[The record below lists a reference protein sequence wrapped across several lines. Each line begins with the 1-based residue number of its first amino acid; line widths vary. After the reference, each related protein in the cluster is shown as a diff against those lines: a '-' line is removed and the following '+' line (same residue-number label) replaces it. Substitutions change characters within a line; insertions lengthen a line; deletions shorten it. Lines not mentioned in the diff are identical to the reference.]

1 MLKLAKSK
9 HLGCVVDQIASVSGS
24 TGDYDLTLDNGEVIT
39 GYDETAGSFDTAAPV
54 ADDYACFGILGG
66 TRNMTAADCEVIKEA
81 VFNNF
86 MLPIGS

>member
-9 HLGCVVDQIASVSGS
+9 HLSCVCDQIASVTGS
-24 TGDYDLTLDNGEVIT
+24 TGDYDITLDNGEVLT

-54 ADDYACFGILGG
+54 ADDYVCFGLDGG
-66 TRNMTAADCEVIKEA
+66 ARDFTAANAEVVKEA
-81 VFNNF
+81 VFNIF

>member
-9 HLGCVVDQIASVSGS
+9 HLACVVDQIASVTGS
-24 TGDYDLTLDNGEVIT
+24 TGDYDITLDNGEVIT

-54 ADDYACFGILGG
+54 ADDYVCFGLL
-66 TRNMTAADCEVIKEA
+66 TASRAFTAANAEVIKEA